1 MFLFGCPSLD
11 AETSIGVP
19 MVGFPLADSSKA
31 SSEFRSERIALSLS
45 AFAPNHSYRSLQVSE
60 WICVQIPSQ
69 AECVA
74 A

>member
-1 MFLFGCPSLD
+1 
-11 AETSIGVP
+11 